1 MATDANYTALTL
13 EVVGKNTDAIKSLQ
27 DVRQALEQLR
37 EVSTAIRG
45 VNFSQIRENMSNVTQ
60 AINELNNINVDSN
73 RLAEITRSL
82 EEIERVSER
91 ISNIANNSGAIREI
105 VNSVNEFNRMNLPV
119 AEMVQQ
125 QTQPIAN
132 PQLTDAAYRII
143 GSPFQNVETNNS
155 RRLNFSGITDFLS
168 NVTSGFRNA
177 RDAITNNFL
186 ARGLRTVTNYVKGE
200 FTGVFQGAVKSIR
213 SFTSSLGRI
222 ALYRGIRSI
231 IKNIMSGISE
241 GLQNVYQWSKLTGNQ
256 FANSMDSIATSSM
269 YAKNS
274 LGAMAAPLFNSLA
287 PVIDAIVNKFVSL
300 INVIN
305 QVFAV
310 LTGSTTWIKAKKQ
323 AQEFAAGVTGS
334 AGSAKKAIDL
344 FLASFDELNV
354 IPAQKDS
361 SGGSGGASVPDYSSM
376 FETET
381 VDSGI
386 KNFIDSIKAN
396 IENGDWKSIGRI
408 FGNKVNGI
416 IDAINFEDAGRNF
429 GYKLNGIIQTGYY
442 FLDTVNFYN
451 IAKGFAN
458 FLNGALYEVDFTYI
472 GATMMK
478 KFAIIGDLLIGF
490 FTNLDYGQIAI
501 QFSRFIIGALD
512 EGTRFIKK
520 YDWGSIG
527 STIALGISDFI
538 ANMDYLGVVM
548 SLGTFL
554 WNAIT
559 GVGSAAIGF
568 VSTLIGELCGYAVDW
583 LMSPRSAGDAV
594 NGLFEFI
601 RNTFSGVLTVM
612 FSIPQWVNDNI
623 ITPFVNG
630 FKKGWD
636 SSGGSMSEKVSNTW
650 DNIKQTTGSIWD
662 SIKNSLTGNWSST
675 RDESSRNMKLMRS
688 DISFGWDS
696 ISKSTSS
703 TWNSIEGVMGDK
715 TSNIKGGVSSA
726 WENMKGTVSSV
737 WSNMKTS
744 TSNTWSNISS
754 SLNSVIGGIKANV
767 ASWFTQIYNTASK
780 TWNNIKNSIV
790 NPITSAKNTISGIVS
805 TIKGMF
811 NFKINWPYVPMPH
824 FGITPSG
831 WKVSDLLKGSIP
843 RLSVSFYENGGLP
856 DVGEMFMA
864 RENGPELVGRIGN
877 KSAVANNAQIVEA
890 VEGGVYR
897 GVRDAMIA
905 SSDSSGGN
913 INLVIK
919 LDGSVIYK
927 DFVKRN
933 NKKVAMTGQ
942 SDLLF

>member
-27 DVRQALEQLR
+27 DVRHSLEQLR
-37 EVSTAIRG
+37 EVSNAIRG
-45 VNFSQIRENMSNVTQ
+45 VQFSKIREKMHTVTQ
-60 AINELNNINVDSN
+60 AINELNNINVDSG
-73 RLAEITRSL
+73 RLDDIARSL

-91 ISNIANNSGAIREI
+91 ISNIANNAGAIRNI
-105 VNSVNEFNRMNLPV
+105 VNSVNEFNRMNLPG

-125 QTQPIAN
+125 RTQPTVN
-132 PQLTDAAYRII
+132 PQLRDAAYRII
-143 GSPFQNVETNNS
+143 GNPFQNVESNNTQMFS
-155 RRLNFSGITDFLS
+155 FSGIIGSIS
-168 NVTSGFRNA
+168 NLITWFGKAKDS
-177 RDAITNNFL
+177 ITNNFL
-186 ARGLRTVTNYVKGE
+186 ARGLRTVTNYVKGV
-200 FTGVFQGAVKSIR
+200 FSGAFQGAVKSIR

-323 AQEFAAGVTGS
+323 AQEFASGVTGS

-361 SGGSGGASVPDYSSM
+361 SGPDYSSM

-386 KNFIDSIKAN
+386 KNFVDSIKAN
-396 IENGDWKSIGRI
+396 IENGDWESIGRI

-429 GYKLNGIIQTGYY
+429 GYKLNGIIQSGYY

-458 FLNGALYEVDFTYI
+458 FLNGAMYEVDFTYI
-472 GATMMK
+472 GAMMMK

-527 STIALGISDFI
+527 STIARGISDFI
-538 ANMDYLGVVM
+538 DNMDYLGVVM

-559 GVGSAAIGF
+559 GVASAAIGF

-583 LMSPRSAGDAV
+583 LVSPRSAGDAV

-601 RNTFSGVLTVM
+601 RNTFAGVLTVM
-612 FSIPQWVNDNI
+612 FSIPQWVNENI
-623 ITPFVNG
+623 IKPFVNG

-636 SSGGSMSEKVSNTW
+636 DSGGSMSEKVSNTW
-650 DNIKQTTGSIWD
+650 NNIKETTGSIWD
-662 SIKNSLTGNWSST
+662 SIKNLLTGNWSST
-675 RDESSRNMKLMRS
+675 RNESSRNMNLMRS

-696 ISKSTSS
+696 ISKNTSS

-715 TSNIKGGVSSA
+715 TSNIKGGVSST
-726 WENMKGTVSSV
+726 WNNIMGTVSSV
-737 WSNMKTS
+737 WGNIKSS
-744 TSNTWSNISS
+744 TSNTWSGISS
-754 SLNSVIGGIKANV
+754 GLNTVFSGIKANIG
-767 ASWFTQIYNTASK
+767 SWFTQIYNTASN

-790 NPITSAKNTISGIVS
+790 NPITSARNTISGIVS

-811 NFKINWPYVPMPH
+811 NFKINWPYIPMPH
-824 FGITPSG
+824 FGITPYG